1 VTAPAETDADRTVVE
16 FPSTDGFRG
25 VGRLVLGGVAARFEL
40 PIDRVDDLLLA
51 VDSVLLQGP
60 VGDRVRVEA
69 LASPTG
75 LVVRLSP
82 FRPGRLD
89 DAALRRVLARLVDSV
104 DEHGDGDG
112 DTSAIELAVSA
123 SYPGGG
129 TWRP

>member
-1 VTAPAETDADRTVVE
+1 VTAPIESDADRTVVE
-16 FPSTDGFRG
+16 FPAADGFRG

-69 LASPTG
+69 DVSPTG

-82 FRPGRLD
+82 FRPGRLK
-89 DAALRRVLARLVDSV
+89 DAALGRVLTRLVDAV
-104 DEHGDGDG
+104 DEHADGDAC
-112 DTSAIELAVSA
+112 AIELAVST

-129 TWRP
+129 TWQP

>member
-1 VTAPAETDADRTVVE
+1 MTSPAETDADRTVVE

-69 LASPTG
+69 SASPTG

-82 FRPGRLD
+82 FRPGQLD

-104 DEHGDGDG
+104 DEHADGDA
-112 DTSAIELAVSA
+112 SAIELAVST

>member
-1 VTAPAETDADRTVVE
+1 LTSPAETDADRTVVE

-51 VDSVLLQGP
+51 VDSVLLQTP

-69 LASPTG
+69 SASPTG

-104 DEHGDGDG
+104 DEHADGDAA
-112 DTSAIELAVSA
+112 AIELAVSA